1 MSLMSSP
8 ESATIGA
15 MSWHMS
21 YAPAV
26 GSAFREWYARIST
39 EQNSRYSVRPNPGPK
54 NHANALP
61 VPRKLGTEPQSPK
74 LDPCFPLSVGLHSP
88 STTTKQLH

>member
-8 ESATIGA
+8 DSATIGA

-26 GSAFREWYARIST
+26 GSAFKEWYARIST
-39 EQNSRYSVRPNPGPK
+39 EHYSRYSVRPNPGPK
-54 NHANALP
+54 TTLNNCIESPRRKIRPKVKLALLRAHAA
-61 VPRKLGTEPQSPK
+61 KA
-74 LDPCFPLSVGLHSP
+74 
-88 STTTKQLH
+88 